1 MKKLHFWFNY
11 ESWKN
16 IGNHLLGWLTFYRLG
31 WVEFYRYQKFKID
44 FVKRNFGIKIGL
56 FLRFRQVVVGAL
68 FKCPSMRRSGNLSSL
83 TLKLLVSSLTKK
95 MLGVGPGPGPLSN
108 THVKHHITLARNSH
122 TNVTWARDSH
132 NSKVNELLL
141 LKGAKPKLDISM
153 GFQSKPKILKILLD
167 GA

>member
-1 MKKLHFWFNY
+1 MSINEEEW
-11 ESWKN
+11 
-16 IGNHLLGWLTFYRLG
+16 
-31 WVEFYRYQKFKID
+31 EFVFFDSK
-44 FVKRNFGIKIGL
+44 
-56 FLRFRQVVVGAL
+56 AT
-68 FKCPSMRRSGNLSSL
+68 C
-83 TLKLLVSSLTKK
+83 LLVDKK
-95 MLGVGPGPGPLSN
+95 DVGGVGPGPGPLSN

>member
-1 MKKLHFWFNY
+1 MTYFLQIRVGWILQISKIQNRFCQKKFW
-11 ESWKN
+11 
-16 IGNHLLGWLTFYRLG
+16 T
-31 WVEFYRYQKFKID
+31 
-44 FVKRNFGIKIGL
+44 KIGL

-95 MLGVGPGPGPLSN
+95 MLGVGHPGPGPLSN

-141 LKGAKPKLDISM
+141 LKGAKPKLDISRV
-153 GFQSKPKILKILLD
+153 FSV
-167 GA
+167 

>member
-1 MKKLHFWFNY
+1 MVQLWIMKKHRKSFIRVTYFLQIRVRWILQISKIQNRSKKIFGQKLDYFWGLGK
-11 ESWKN
+11 W
-16 IGNHLLGWLTFYRLG
+16 LLA
-31 WVEFYRYQKFKID
+31 
-44 FVKRNFGIKIGL
+44 L
-56 FLRFRQVVVGAL
+56 F

-95 MLGVGPGPGPLSN
+95 MLGVGHPGPGPLSN

-141 LKGAKPKLDISM
+141 LKGAKPKLDISRV
-153 GFQSKPKILKILLD
+153 FSV
-167 GA
+167 